1 MDSALLGRGTRRRT
15 RWLSV
20 IVLALLPLVLT
31 SCAPKSSSYAQ
42 EACKLVNKSLYT
54 YRLSEQRQGP
64 VAAQDRI
71 SALALLR
78 QALPLAA
85 LAASTNGAWQAL
97 QATLSE
103 TNRVPEAHLVSALSQ
118 QCSTSSNNININIP
132 SSGQS

>member
-1 MDSALLGRGTRRRT
+1 MDSALLGPEARKLT

-20 IVLALLPLVLT
+20 GMLALFPLVLT
-31 SCAPKSSSYAQ
+31 ACSPNSSGYAKA
-42 EACKLVNKSLYT
+42 ACKLVNKSLHIYT
-54 YRLSEQRQGP
+54 LSEHQQGT
-64 VAAQDRI
+64 VASQDRT

-85 LAASTNGAWQAL
+85 LAASTNGTWQAL

-118 QCSTSSNNININIP
+118 QCATSSNNVNVNIP